1 METFGAA
8 TVGTLGR
15 QEQSGRSHDTSDR
28 RHDTSDAGYIIT
40 RTALLGLL
48 LW

>member
-15 QEQSGRSHDTSDR
+15 RERSGRSHDTSDG
-28 RHDTSDAGYIIT
+28 RHDTSDAGYIVA
-40 RTALLGLL
+40 RTALLGRL

>member
-8 TVGTLGR
+8 TVGGLGR
-15 QEQSGRSHDTSDR
+15 RERSGRNHDTSDG
-28 RHDTSDAGYIIT
+28 RHDASDAGYIVA
-40 RTALLGLL
+40 RTALLERL